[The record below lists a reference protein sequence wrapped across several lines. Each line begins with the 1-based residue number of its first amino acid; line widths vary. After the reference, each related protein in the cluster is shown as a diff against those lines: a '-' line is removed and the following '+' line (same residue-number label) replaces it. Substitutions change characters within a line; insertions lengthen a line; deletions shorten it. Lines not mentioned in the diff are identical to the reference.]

1 MYRDPK
7 KQHYASWRSLAKTMV
22 KCLLLQKYVKAEEV
36 SLLDQEYNT
45 ATVSA
50 FMGAENG
57 ASGNL
62 VNDPM
67 NLISLN
73 FDGDS
78 EEYHLDTTSSDVEIS
93 I

>member
-1 MYRDPK
+1 
-7 KQHYASWRSLAKTMV
+7 MV
-22 KCLLLQKYVKAEEV
+22 KCLLLRKYVEAEEV
-36 SLLDQEYNT
+36 SLLDQTYNT
-45 ATVSA
+45 ATVSS
-50 FMGAENG
+50 FMGAVDG
-57 ASGNL
+57 SGGL

-73 FDGDS
+73 FDGDT